1 MTARKP
7 PSRIARVRPGTVLPC
22 ARRSSVRRCAAVF
35 ADVGSSVAPRACRSY
50 LSKCL
55 RPPLRS
61 HRQRMEPQN
70 QAKEWPESTCGLYFV
85 KICSFEDPELEE
97 KLVEA
102 DNEFQKKIQA
112 RNKIIEVARAKKVE
126 HSIISS
132 ELKQLIAENNQYHG
146 VVETLQNHLGRMFR
160 DRDNILQA
168 HGSVLYSAIEELEQ
182 RIKMLSDRVVS
193 ESITIREEKLLVKDI
208 KDIEKAKSKVIY
220 LSTNRVKLQDTM
232 DGNEATQDKD
242 KVIDA
247 IRKDQQTI
255 RSKIKVLKD
264 ELTIV
269 DTEVASIQEDLDAA
283 IARKDRAYES
293 LAELRHARDAKNAP
307 FFQNHLVLNKAR
319 DYASRGM
326 VTELQEHHKTEVE
339 RFMAQ
344 CRHAAQTPRLSLSLP
359 PNPHHTEPAY
369 ASQIWRPLPPP
380 SPDRSGRGLASLPR
394 DPLAWDMGMEVVGA
408 ETAPA
413 EVKVSDGEVN
423 LFQEK
428 ESKATAKE
436 REEAAVFG
444 SETTM
449 NAADMAPPKDA
460 KDDWPEPKQTYVFYF
475 VKIRSFEDPKLRA
488 KLELADKEFQKK
500 IQARSKLI
508 EALRA
513 KKAVRSGIISELKPL
528 SAENKQYNEVVNE
541 KIKEMEPLRN
551 SLGKFR
557 EENNALRA
565 QGAGLCSS
573 IEELDQTIKMLNDR
587 IVHES
592 ISLNEE
598 KRLVKEIKDLEKT
611 RSKVLSNTANR
622 AKLQD
627 TVVEKEAI
635 QDQVKIIGEGID
647 GIKKERQAVRSK
659 IKVLEDELK
668 AVDAEIASLQED
680 LDGATARKD
689 KAYESLQELRA
700 ARDAK
705 NASFLQNRTVLN
717 KARDYSSR
725 NMLTELQEL
734 HKTEVDKFMTQ
745 WCESKTFRED
755 YEKRILVSLNSRQ
768 LTRDGRMRNPD
779 EKPIFIESQ
788 APVPA
793 VEPEPIP
800 VKLPAKQAKEASA
813 PQADEAPKVEAR
825 SKGPVKSLKAK
836 AALDAD
842 DDYEA
847 EPPKEK
853 AKPTEA
859 DVAKL
864 KEIKRQEEIEKNR
877 LALERK
883 KKQAEKQAAKAA
895 ARAQDAEKKQ
905 KKEEKKAKKKSGAA
919 DTDEPSESNAK
930 SDEATETQAEEEAA
944 PTSATLKKE
953 QKESVRPRNVVS
965 RSKAPPPRAILKRK
979 KAQSYWSWAGP
990 AAAVAA
996 VLVALLAVLA
1006 YYQYYL
1012 PASTSN

>member
-1 MTARKP
+1 
-7 PSRIARVRPGTVLPC
+7 VRL
-22 ARRSSVRRCAAVF
+22 
-35 ADVGSSVAPRACRSY
+35 
-50 LSKCL
+50 
-55 RPPLRS
+55 
-61 HRQRMEPQN
+61 
-70 QAKEWPESTCGLYFV
+70 
-85 KICSFEDPELEE
+85 
-97 KLVEA
+97 
-102 DNEFQKKIQA
+102 
-112 RNKIIEVARAKKVE
+112 
-126 HSIISS
+126 
-132 ELKQLIAENNQYHG
+132 
-146 VVETLQNHLGRMFR
+146 
-160 DRDNILQA
+160 
-168 HGSVLYSAIEELEQ
+168 
-182 RIKMLSDRVVS
+182 
-193 ESITIREEKLLVKDI
+193 
-208 KDIEKAKSKVIY
+208 
-220 LSTNRVKLQDTM
+220 
-232 DGNEATQDKD
+232 
-242 KVIDA
+242 
-247 IRKDQQTI
+247 
-255 RSKIKVLKD
+255 
-264 ELTIV
+264 
-269 DTEVASIQEDLDAA
+269 
-283 IARKDRAYES
+283 
-293 LAELRHARDAKNAP
+293 
-307 FFQNHLVLNKAR
+307 
-319 DYASRGM
+319 
-326 VTELQEHHKTEVE
+326 
-339 RFMAQ
+339 
-344 CRHAAQTPRLSLSLP
+344 
-359 PNPHHTEPAY
+359 
-369 ASQIWRPLPPP
+369 QIWRPPPP
-380 SPDRSGRGLASLPR
+380 TSPDRSGRGLASPPR
-394 DPLAWDMGMEVVGA
+394 AALACCRVMGMEVVGA

-444 SETTM
+444 SETTT
-449 NAADMAPPKDA
+449 NVADLAPPKDA
-460 KDDWPEPKQTYVFYF
+460 KDEWPEPKQTYAFYF

-488 KLELADKEFQKK
+488 KLEQADKEFQKK

-513 KKAVRSGIISELKPL
+513 KKSERSSIISELKPL

-551 SLGKFR
+551 SLGRFR
-557 EENNALRA
+557 EENNAMRA

-573 IEELDQTIKMLNDR
+573 IEELEQTIKMLTDR

-592 ISLNEE
+592 ISLTEE

-611 RSKVLSNTANR
+611 RSKVISNAANR

-668 AVDAEIASLQED
+668 VVDAEIASLQED
-680 LDGATARKD
+680 LDAATARKD
-689 KAYESLQELRA
+689 KAYVSLQELRA
-700 ARDAK
+700 VRDAK

-745 WCESKTFRED
+745 WCESKAFRED
-755 YEKRILVSLNSRQ
+755 YEKRILASLNSR
-768 LTRDGRMRNPD
+768 LLSRDGRMRNPD

-788 APVPA
+788 APAPA
-793 VEPEPIP
+793 AEPEPVP
-800 VKLPAKQAKEASA
+800 VKVPAKQAKEVPA
-813 PQADEAPKVEAR
+813 PQADEAPKVEVH
-825 SKGPVKSLKAK
+825 SKGSVKPPKAK

-864 KEIKRQEEIEKNR
+864 KEKKRQEEIEKNR

-883 KKQAEKQAAKAA
+883 KRQAEKQAAKAA
-895 ARAQDAEKKQ
+895 ARAQKDAEKKL

-919 DTDEPSESNAK
+919 DTDEPSESDAK
-930 SDEATETQAEEEAA
+930 SDEAVEAQAEEEAA
-944 PTSATLKKE
+944 PVTTTGNKE
-953 QKESVRPRNVVS
+953 QKENAWHRSVS
-965 RSKAPPPRAILKRK
+965 RIKAPPPKAILKRK

-996 VLVALLAVLA
+996 AVLVALLAVLG

-1012 PASTSN
+1012 PASASN

>member
-1 MTARKP
+1 
-7 PSRIARVRPGTVLPC
+7 
-22 ARRSSVRRCAAVF
+22 
-35 ADVGSSVAPRACRSY
+35 
-50 LSKCL
+50 
-55 RPPLRS
+55 
-61 HRQRMEPQN
+61 
-70 QAKEWPESTCGLYFV
+70 
-85 KICSFEDPELEE
+85 
-97 KLVEA
+97 
-102 DNEFQKKIQA
+102 
-112 RNKIIEVARAKKVE
+112 
-126 HSIISS
+126 
-132 ELKQLIAENNQYHG
+132 
-146 VVETLQNHLGRMFR
+146 
-160 DRDNILQA
+160 
-168 HGSVLYSAIEELEQ
+168 
-182 RIKMLSDRVVS
+182 
-193 ESITIREEKLLVKDI
+193 
-208 KDIEKAKSKVIY
+208 
-220 LSTNRVKLQDTM
+220 
-232 DGNEATQDKD
+232 
-242 KVIDA
+242 
-247 IRKDQQTI
+247 
-255 RSKIKVLKD
+255 
-264 ELTIV
+264 
-269 DTEVASIQEDLDAA
+269 
-283 IARKDRAYES
+283 
-293 LAELRHARDAKNAP
+293 
-307 FFQNHLVLNKAR
+307 
-319 DYASRGM
+319 
-326 VTELQEHHKTEVE
+326 
-339 RFMAQ
+339 
-344 CRHAAQTPRLSLSLP
+344 
-359 PNPHHTEPAY
+359 
-369 ASQIWRPLPPP
+369 
-380 SPDRSGRGLASLPR
+380 
-394 DPLAWDMGMEVVGA
+394 MEVVGA

-444 SETTM
+444 SETTT
-449 NAADMAPPKDA
+449 NVADLAPPKDA
-460 KDDWPEPKQTYVFYF
+460 KDEWPEPKQTYAFYF

-488 KLELADKEFQKK
+488 KLEQADKEFQKK

-513 KKAVRSGIISELKPL
+513 KKSERSSIISELKPL

-551 SLGKFR
+551 SLGRFR
-557 EENNALRA
+557 EENNAMRA

-573 IEELDQTIKMLNDR
+573 IEELEQTIKMLNDR

-592 ISLNEE
+592 ISLAEE

-611 RSKVLSNTANR
+611 RSKVISNAANR

-668 AVDAEIASLQED
+668 VVDAEIASLQED
-680 LDGATARKD
+680 LDAATARKD

-700 ARDAK
+700 VRDAK

-745 WCESKTFRED
+745 WCESKAFRED
-755 YEKRILVSLNSRQ
+755 YEKRILASLNSR
-768 LTRDGRMRNPD
+768 LLSRDGRMRNPD

-788 APVPA
+788 APAPA
-793 VEPEPIP
+793 AEPEPVP
-800 VKLPAKQAKEASA
+800 VKVPAKQAKEVPA
-813 PQADEAPKVEAR
+813 PQADEAPKVEVR
-825 SKGPVKSLKAK
+825 SKGSVKPPKAK

-864 KEIKRQEEIEKNR
+864 KEKKRQEEIEKNR

-883 KKQAEKQAAKAA
+883 KRQAEKQAAKAA
-895 ARAQDAEKKQ
+895 ARAQKDAEKKL

-919 DTDEPSESNAK
+919 DTDEPSESDAK
-930 SDEATETQAEEEAA
+930 SDEAVEAQAEEEAA
-944 PTSATLKKE
+944 PVTTTGKKE
-953 QKESVRPRNVVS
+953 QENARHRSVS
-965 RSKAPPPRAILKRK
+965 RIKAPPPKAILKRK

-996 VLVALLAVLA
+996 AVLVALLAVLG

-1012 PASTSN
+1012 PASASN